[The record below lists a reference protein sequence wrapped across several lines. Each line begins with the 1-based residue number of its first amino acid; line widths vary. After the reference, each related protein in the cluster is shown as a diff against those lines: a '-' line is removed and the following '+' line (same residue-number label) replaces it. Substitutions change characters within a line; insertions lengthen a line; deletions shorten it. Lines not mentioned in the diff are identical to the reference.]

1 MDITWY
7 GHSCFR
13 ITERNYGSVVCDP
26 YDYEKIGYEPLKLKA
41 DIVTMSSEKPGHSF
55 LPGIKTDP
63 FVINRPGEYEI
74 NNIFV
79 TGHATNG
86 KNEPRNTIFVI
97 EINGIFVAHLG
108 GINRPPTDDE
118 VEDLGTVHVLLVP
131 VGGGAALNASQAVE
145 TIRKIQPNIVIPMH
159 YSVARTLPELDPL
172 PKFLKEMGL
181 NQIDETFTTFK
192 VPALAQMPE
201 DTKVVILDHPLG
213 NETPDDAADGAVE
226 NSTEDGNAA

>member
-41 DIVTMSSEKPGHSF
+41 DIVTMSNDKPGHSF

-74 NNIFV
+74 NNIFIK
-79 TGHATNG
+79 GHATNKKG
-86 KNEPRNTIFVI
+86 DPRNTIFVI
-97 EINGIFVAHLG
+97 EINGTFVAHLG
-108 GINRPPTDDE
+108 NITRLPTQTE
-118 VEDLGTVHVLLVP
+118 VESLGDVHVLLIP
-131 VGGGAALNASQAVE
+131 VGGGAGLNAAQAVE
-145 TIRKIQPNIVIPMH
+145 TMRMIQPKIVIPMH

-172 PKFLKEMGL
+172 SKFLKEMGIS
-181 NQIDETFTTFK
+181 QVDQTYTTFK
-192 VPALAQMPE
+192 VPPVDKLLE
-201 DTKVVILDHPLG
+201 DMQLVILDHPLG
-213 NETPDDAADGAVE
+213 NETPDDEDEKADADAA
-226 NSTEDGNAA
+226 